1 LVFNGVPC
9 LTFPHVESQAKTAS
23 NLIGKGAALPL
34 FDVTIAEREEDGAG
48 ESLTFNT
55 PLFTA
60 NQFTERMG
68 ELLTN
73 PKYGDA
79 MMVLKTA
86 AVASGGPLRAEKCV
100 RDYYINSLVCQKGDK
115 CADHLV
121 DYDYIEKTN

>member
-1 LVFNGVPC
+1 MPSTRREKNTLF
-9 LTFPHVESQAKTAS
+9 
-23 NLIGKGAALPL
+23 LIAKGAALPL

-48 ESLTFNT
+48 EALTFNT
-55 PLFTA
+55 PLFTS

-86 AVASGGPLRAEKCV
+86 AVSAGGPLRAEKAV
-100 RDYYINSLVCQKGDK
+100 RDYYVN
-115 CADHLV
+115 
-121 DYDYIEKTN
+121 

>member
-1 LVFNGVPC
+1 M
-9 LTFPHVESQAKTAS
+9 
-23 NLIGKGAALPL
+23 

-48 ESLTFNT
+48 EALTFNT
-55 PLFTA
+55 PLFTS

-86 AVASGGPLRAEKCV
+86 AVSAGGPLRAEKAV
-100 RDYYINSLVCQKGDK
+100 RDYYVNSLVCQKGDK